1 MIISF
6 INFTRMEPDVFT
18 FLLVFLTYDILRDN
32 VQTKNI
38 VLTVWILDSEYDMVS
53 TSEIFLS
60 LENLYWKLVQG
71 TGLC

>member
-1 MIISF
+1 
-6 INFTRMEPDVFT
+6 MEPDVFT